1 MTRYASRQDYEAA
14 LADPNSFENRMFG
27 STPPTQS
34 PPPTQSSPFEG
45 LSQAL
50 SIRPG
55 MNQGIG
61 SFTNLLSPILESVE
75 RQNKM
80 EFREKIDPYVQQVE
94 QLTQQTFPN
103 IDFNMSN
110 GFGGGPRLGGPAVDF
125 MTPNMGGENQLGV
138 PVGNPLHNLNTTPS
152 PERSG
157 SIDSPF
163 ARSILS
169 QGLGSIFNV

>member
-1 MTRYASRQDYEAA
+1 MTRYASQQAYETA
-14 LADPNSFENRMFG
+14 LADPNSFENRMSG
-27 STPPTQS
+27 SIPPTQS

-45 LSQAL
+45 LSQIIAT
-50 SIRPG
+50 RPQ

-61 SFTNLLSPILESVE
+61 SFANLLSPILQSVE

-80 EFREKIDPYVQQVE
+80 KFKEKMDPYVQQVQ
-94 QLTQQTFPN
+94 QLTQQTFPDM
-103 IDFNMSN
+103 DFSMSN
-110 GFGGGPRLGGPAVDF
+110 GFGGGPRLGGGLLFP
-125 MTPNMGGENQLGV
+125 PGGMPSGSLTGDQNQFQD
-138 PVGNPLHNLNTTPS
+138 LNTAIPA
-152 PERSG
+152 ERSG